1 MNEQTVA
8 GRATA
13 FISHG
18 NLCPGFLLELIT
30 MFARKRCISFR
41 IVVSLGLL
49 ALSSVASAQTQNP
62 KPAEPDDVVQHV
74 DGLTIAMD
82 RLSATRMEGVTV
94 DYTETDGFRFQHGG
108 EGHSLPLLT
117 IPTLN

>member
-1 MNEQTVA
+1 MIAVTIAAIAKLKAIQTHHPEDPIV
-8 GRATA
+8 R
-13 FISHG
+13 ISVRDMD
-18 NLCPGFLLELIT
+18 NSRLSFSITLESNT
-30 MFARKRCISFR
+30 
-41 IVVSLGLL
+41 
-49 ALSSVASAQTQNP
+49 
-62 KPAEPDDVVQHV
+62 EPDDVIQQV

-108 EGHSLPLLT
+108 EGRSLPLLT